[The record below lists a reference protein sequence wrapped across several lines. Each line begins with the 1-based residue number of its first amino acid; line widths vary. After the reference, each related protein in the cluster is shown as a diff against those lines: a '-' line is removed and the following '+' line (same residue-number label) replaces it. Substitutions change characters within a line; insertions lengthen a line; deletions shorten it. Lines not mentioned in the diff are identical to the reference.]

1 MIKQLLIWTLIFI
14 QTLVFAQTEQSK
26 LEVYFKFGGYAKADF
41 LFSQYNNGSVAV
53 GSPLQDIHLPSA
65 IPIGNGIQTYDTY
78 FHVKESRFNFDV
90 GSTIKN
96 KPIRVFMELDFLLSK
111 AGDEKISNSY
121 NPRLREFYI
130 EFDKIIIG
138 QTWSNFMILIIPED
152 LDFAGAAEGI
162 VFNRQP
168 QVRITFGTWQFSL
181 ENPESFLTP
190 YQGGTPMV
198 SSGGF
203 PDITA
208 RKNFKGDWGTVSIAG
223 IGRGVRIYD
232 AQGDRHLSTAYG
244 ITVGGKIKIGK
255 RDDLR
260 LMYTAGYGLGR
271 YIAIGF
277 IPAGTLD
284 ATNKIDLV
292 SSMNYYVS
300 YLHHWGDHW
309 MSSVNISV
317 LESDR
322 DTALSGIDV
331 NKSAWSAS
339 GNLIYNVTPELYF
352 GGEVMYGYRDQESG
366 VNGSFTRVQLS
377 AKYKFNF
384 RTVMYK

>member
-1 MIKQLLIWTLIFI
+1 MYKLLILPLLFI
-14 QTLVFAQTEQSK
+14 HVYVIAQTE
-26 LEVYFKFGGYAKADF
+26 ENPTVYFNFGGYAKADF
-41 LFSQYNNGSVAV
+41 LFTQYNNGAPPPE
-53 GSPLQDIHLPSA
+53 SPIKDIHLPSA

-90 GSTIKN
+90 GTTIKS
-96 KPIRVFMELDFLLSK
+96 KPIRIFIELDFLLSK

-130 EFDKIIIG
+130 EYDKVIIG

-168 QVRITFGTWQFSL
+168 QIRVTLGTWQFSL

-190 YQGGTPMV
+190 FQGGAPV
-198 SSGGF
+198 ASSGGF

-208 RKNFKGDWGTVSIAG
+208 RKNFKGDWGTVSIAA
-223 IGRGVRIYD
+223 IGRGIRLYD
-232 AQGDRHLSTAYG
+232 AQGDRHLSTGYG
-244 ITVGGKIKIGK
+244 LTTGGKINIGQ

-277 IPAGTLD
+277 ISAGTLD
-284 ATNKIDLV
+284 TADDIHLT
-292 SSMNYYVS
+292 SSMNFYIS
-300 YLHHWGDHW
+300 YLHYWSDHW
-309 MSSVNISV
+309 KSSVNISV
-317 LESDR
+317 LDSYK
-322 DTALSGIDV
+322 DTALSGEDV
-331 NKSAWSAS
+331 NKSAWSVS
-339 GNLIYNVTPELYF
+339 GNLLYNVTPELMF
-352 GGEVMYGYRDQESG
+352 GGEAMYGYRDQESG
-366 VNGSFTRVQLS
+366 VNGAFTRVQLS
-377 AKYKFNF
+377 AKYSFNF
-384 RTVMYK
+384 RSYMGGKD

>member
-1 MIKQLLIWTLIFI
+1 MIKPLLVCALVFT
-14 QTLVFAQTEQSK
+14 QVLVFAQTEQTK
-26 LEVYFKFGGYAKADF
+26 AEVYFKFGGYAKADF

-65 IPIGNGIQTYDTY
+65 IPTGNGIKTYDTY

-90 GSTIKN
+90 GTSIKN
-96 KPIRVFMELDFLLSK
+96 KPIRVFIELDFLLSK

-130 EFDKIIIG
+130 EYDKIILG

-168 QVRITFGTWQFSL
+168 QVRVTLGTWQFSL
-181 ENPESFLTP
+181 ENPEAFLTP
-190 YQGGTPMV
+190 YLGGAPTP

-203 PDITA
+203 PDLTA
-208 RKNFKGDWGTVSIAG
+208 RKNFKGDWGIASIAA
-223 IGRGVRIYD
+223 IGRGIRMYD
-232 AQGDRHLSTAYG
+232 GQGERHVSSGYG
-244 ITVGGKIKIGK
+244 ITLGGKIKIGK
-255 RDDLR
+255 KDDLR

-271 YIAIGF
+271 YLAIGF

-284 ATNKIDLV
+284 AANDIDLV
-292 SSMNYYVS
+292 GSMNYYVS

-309 MSSVNISV
+309 MSSVNISM
-317 LESDR
+317 LYSDR
-322 DTALSGIDV
+322 DTALSGMDV
-331 NKSAWSAS
+331 NNSAWSAS
-339 GNLIYNVTPELYF
+339 GNLIYKVTPELYF

-366 VNGSFTRVQLS
+366 VNGSFTRVQFS

-384 RTVMYK
+384 RTVINK